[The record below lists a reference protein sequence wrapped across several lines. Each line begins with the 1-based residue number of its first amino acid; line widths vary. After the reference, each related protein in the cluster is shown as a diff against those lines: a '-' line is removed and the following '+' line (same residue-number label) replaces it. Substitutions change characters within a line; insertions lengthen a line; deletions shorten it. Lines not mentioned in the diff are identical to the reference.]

1 MSGLHKL
8 LGALLVVL
16 CFGAAA
22 QDVVRVRAEWATL
35 APLAPGED
43 VPAFRVRVLDGP
55 FATRESLDGQPTLLV
70 FWATWC
76 GVCSSQMPMLNE
88 LAEAGSSGGF
98 RVVGVNTDR
107 DADQAALAKAYVDER
122 KLGFET
128 WLDGGSLS
136 RIFRA
141 SLLPH
146 YVVLDASGRIRH
158 VHEGRTSR
166 ATLEGELQ
174 ALVDDAGAAR

>member
-1 MSGLHKL
+1 
-8 LGALLVVL
+8 
-16 CFGAAA
+16 
-22 QDVVRVRAEWATL
+22 
-35 APLAPGED
+35 
-43 VPAFRVRVLDGP
+43 VLDGP
-55 FATRESLDGQPTLLV
+55 FATRDALNGRPTLLV

-88 LAEAGSSGGF
+88 LAGAGESAGF

-107 DADQAALAKAYVDER
+107 DGEQAELARAYVDER
-122 KLGFET
+122 ELAFET

-146 YVVLDASGRIRH
+146 YVVLDGAGRIRH

-166 ATLEGELQ
+166 GTLESELR
-174 ALVDDAGAAR
+174 ALVGEAGGGR

>member
-1 MSGLHKL
+1 MRPVRTLVGA
-8 LGALLVVL
+8 ALLAL
-16 CFGAAA
+16 CLAAAA
-22 QDVVRVRAEWATL
+22 QDLVRVRAEWDTM

-43 VPAFRVRVLDGP
+43 VPEFRVRVLDGP
-55 FATRESLDGQPTLLV
+55 FATREQLRGSPKLLV

-76 GVCSSQMPMLNE
+76 GVCSSQMPMLGE
-88 LAEAGSSGGF
+88 LSEAGEAGGF
-98 RVVGVNTDR
+98 AVIGVNTDR
-107 DADQAALAKAYVDER
+107 DGDQAELARDYAKEMGVT
-122 KLGFET
+122 FPI

-146 YVVLDASGRIRH
+146 YVVLDGEGRIRH

-166 ATLEGELQ
+166 ATLEDELR
-174 ALVDDAGAAR
+174 ALAAG